1 MKKNIINI
9 GALIMFFLALWTNN
23 SHAQEEEIG
32 IGYLDEYLVLAA
44 ENNPQIRSLYK
55 EYLAALEK
63 VVQEGT
69 LPDPQISFGYF
80 IQPVETRVGAQQA
93 TASFSQMFPWFGT
106 LDAQER
112 VAAERA
118 QARLQ
123 LFEDAKLELFRDVKI
138 TYTELYYLEMAIQV
152 TEENLALLSSFKS
165 IAEVQFESGKTGFS
179 SVLQVELEEEEL
191 ESRLAYLKDSRI
203 PLLTEFEELLNE
215 ELQEPIGF
223 PDSLWEEQLL
233 NEKSILLEM
242 ILAENPRLEQLEHQA
257 RSFEEQLTVAKKM
270 GLPSFTLGGT
280 YTNIASRTDLDP
292 AMALPDDGQDA
303 FIFPQ
308 IGIRVP
314 LYRKRYKAMRQ
325 EAILQQE
332 AVQLKKENLENELE
346 TKLEQ
351 LYRDYVDAVRNVEL
365 YNRLTTIAKQSLEL
379 YQTELST
386 GRNNVLEIIRMER
399 QLLNYGLELARA
411 KTERNNNVYRIN
423 YLIGEGYE

>member
-9 GALIMFFLALWTNN
+9 GALIMFFLALWTTN
-23 SHAQEEEIG
+23 SHAQKEEIR
-32 IGYLDEYLVLAA
+32 IGYLDKYLVLAA

-152 TEENLALLSSFKS
+152 TEENLTLLSSFKS

-215 ELQEPIGF
+215 ELQEPLGF

-292 AMALPDDGQDA
+292 AMALPDNGQDA

-314 LYRKRYKAMRQ
+314 LYRQKYKAMRQ

>member
-32 IGYLDEYLVLAA
+32 IGYLDKYLVLAA

-215 ELQEPIGF
+215 ELQEPLGF

-292 AMALPDDGQDA
+292 AMALPDNGQDA

-308 IGIRVP
+308 VGIRVP
-314 LYRKRYKAMRQ
+314 LYRNKYKAMRQ

>member
-1 MKKNIINI
+1 
-9 GALIMFFLALWTNN
+9 
-23 SHAQEEEIG
+23 
-32 IGYLDEYLVLAA
+32 
-44 ENNPQIRSLYK
+44 
-55 EYLAALEK
+55 
-63 VVQEGT
+63 
-69 LPDPQISFGYF
+69 
-80 IQPVETRVGAQQA
+80 
-93 TASFSQMFPWFGT
+93 
-106 LDAQER
+106 
-112 VAAERA
+112 
-118 QARLQ
+118 
-123 LFEDAKLELFRDVKI
+123 
-138 TYTELYYLEMAIQV
+138 
-152 TEENLALLSSFKS
+152 
-165 IAEVQFESGKTGFS
+165 
-179 SVLQVELEEEEL
+179 
-191 ESRLAYLKDSRI
+191 LAYLKDSRI

-215 ELQEPIGF
+215 ELQEPLGF

-292 AMALPDDGQDA
+292 AMALPDNGQDA

-314 LYRKRYKAMRQ
+314 LYRKKYKALRQ

-365 YNRLTTIAKQSLEL
+365 Y
-379 YQTELST
+379 
-386 GRNNVLEIIRMER
+386 
-399 QLLNYGLELARA
+399 
-411 KTERNNNVYRIN
+411 
-423 YLIGEGYE
+423 

>member
-191 ESRLAYLKDSRI
+191 ESRLAYLMDSRI

-215 ELQEPIGF
+215 ELQEPLGF

-292 AMALPDDGQDA
+292 AMALPDNGQDA

-308 IGIRVP
+308 VGIRVP
-314 LYRKRYKAMRQ
+314 LYRNKYKAMRQ

>member
-32 IGYLDEYLVLAA
+32 IGYLDKYLVLAA

-152 TEENLALLSSFKS
+152 TEENLTLLSSFKS

-215 ELQEPIGF
+215 ELQEPLGF

-233 NEKSILLEM
+233 NEKSILLER

-257 RSFEEQLTVAKKM
+257 RSFEEQLIVAKKM

-292 AMALPDDGQDA
+292 AMALPDNGQDA

-314 LYRKRYKAMRQ
+314 LYRQKYKAMRQ

-332 AVQLKKENLENELE
+332 AVQLNKENLENELE

>member
-165 IAEVQFESGKTGFS
+165 IAEVQFESGKTNFS

-215 ELQEPIGF
+215 ELQEPLGF

-292 AMALPDDGQDA
+292 DMALPDNGQDA

-314 LYRKRYKAMRQ
+314 LYRKKYKAMRQ

-365 YNRLTTIAKQSLEL
+365 YSRLTTIAKQSLEL
-379 YQTELST
+379 YHTELST

-423 YLIGEGYE
+423 YLIGESYE